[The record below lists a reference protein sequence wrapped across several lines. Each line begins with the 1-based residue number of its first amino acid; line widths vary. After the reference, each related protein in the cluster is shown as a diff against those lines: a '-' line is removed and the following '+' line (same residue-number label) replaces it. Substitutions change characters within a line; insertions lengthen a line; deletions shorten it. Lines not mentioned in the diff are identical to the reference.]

1 MKKDFRFLKSLALT
15 GMLATSILGTVVY
28 ADTENKDVKTE
39 PIGIFN
45 KLVTDTKNVVPF
57 ILTNREDYI
66 SKKDIEESDEFKNK
80 TVLFDREVKEDTML
94 HTGDTFKVDGTTYTI
109 LIYGDVNQD
118 GYIDVFDALTI
129 QENVFES
136 NLSDTQKVAANV
148 IIADGSDMDVFDAL
162 AIQQYS
168 GEFRDTIPD
177 KVPEKEQT
185 ETPTPTPPPTET
197 NKIVDFIPVDLTADL
212 DTYHRYDSKVIIGTV
227 KSSDDAKLESK
238 YIKYKVKKDGADV
251 SNILTYK

>member
-15 GMLATSILGTVVY
+15 GMLTTSILGTVVY

-45 KLVTDTKNVVPF
+45 KLVTDTSNVVPF

-66 SKKDIEESDEFKNK
+66 SKKDIEESNEFQNK
-80 TVLFDREVKEDTML
+80 TIVFDREVQEDTIL

-129 QENVFES
+129 QENVFDS
-136 NLSDTQKVAANV
+136 NLNNVQKVAANV
-148 IIADGSDMDVFDAL
+148 IVADGSDMDVFDAL
-162 AIQQYS
+162 AD
-168 GEFRDTIPD
+168 R
-177 KVPEKEQT
+177 
-185 ETPTPTPPPTET
+185 
-197 NKIVDFIPVDLTADL
+197 
-212 DTYHRYDSKVIIGTV
+212 
-227 KSSDDAKLESK
+227 KS
-238 YIKYKVKKDGADV
+238 VV
-251 SNILTYK
+251 